1 MIRPIDD
8 LARAYALLPEIACK
22 GLCQE
27 ACGPI
32 GMTEREYERMRRKGG
47 HRTTTT
53 ADLDCP
59 YLNAEGRCDVY
70 AVRPMVCRAWG
81 GVEGMECPWG
91 CAPVIM
97 PRDALV
103 PDRRTRRGHAR
114 RAHGADQRVAGGKRT
129 DGNHRAQRRAH
140 VARAGVRA
148 ADADLM
154 LARATPVVRGAAI
167 NLPRHVVTRA
177 SGTILVPTRGAV

>member
-1 MIRPIDD
+1 MLTDD

-53 ADLDCP
+53 ADLTCP

-70 AVRPMVCRAWG
+70 AARPMVCRAWG

-103 PDRRTRRGHAR
+103 PIAELVEGTPGAR
-114 RAHGADQRVAGGKRT
+114 MVLISVSPEASGP
-129 DGNHRAQRRAH
+129 
-140 VARAGVRA
+140 
-148 ADADLM
+148 M
-154 LARATPVVRGAAI
+154 AAI
-167 NLPRHVVTRA
+167 ARNAERMLLAQGFVPLTR
-177 SGTILVPTRGAV
+177 I